1 MPRKKSPKSS
11 PKKDMISQR
20 GEPSRRLYLTS
31 KYLPKKINKY
41 FKKILELRPIHY
53 IVHLDISNRNLQDID
68 IEKYFQLDSF
78 KSLEKLNCSNTR
90 LKSLNIYSLSNLKIL
105 DCSMN
110 FLTNNYNKNEF
121 MTHNNTKLEILD
133 CGFNQLVYL
142 NIDYNNKLKKLN
154 CMENK
159 LKNINLNNNV
169 LLEVIN
175 CSANHLEK
183 IDLSKLVILSY
194 LDCSYNKLTGL
205 YISKNT
211 NLITLKCHEN
221 NLKQLFINNNPYIK
235 KINVVNNFLTVP
247 SIECGQFMQKK
258 YNKYQVSN
266 YYVRYNGINNHTLN
280 QLLYNSRL
288 PSFDKAKMLKFPK
301 ESLIPQK
308 LMNCNSANN
317 LSNEDKT
324 YIIKSHGALID
335 SKYLLPDGVFVITL
349 SLAGDVIALS
359 QTVVNKLVDFYMI
372 KDYIIKIPYI
382 CKKYRFK
389 TIDDIMDFLNTLS
402 CSINGKKYITLIPTL
417 TDINNYYKGIIS
429 PNMSDLINFGWEFTR
444 DYNYL
449 FKTQDHSKIRTPENL
464 KLSEELNNLLEV
476 YLYKWSKD
484 EGRDTNNK
492 LTYNIRN
499 HLEKTVIQDQWLSFY
514 MENCSSAVC
523 SIDTITENE
532 VGRKL
537 YEGCHQFGKFKLS
550 EFINLHGKGIYI
562 INACRC
568 ISGLTHISQIESS
581 PIRQASVDDDN
592 EDDDYLYDEED
603 DDHYNEIL
611 NIIPLIK
618 PITNHSK

>member
-317 LSNEDKT
+317 LSNQDKT
-324 YIIKSHGALID
+324 YIIKSHGSLID
-335 SKYLLPDGVFVITL
+335 NKYLLPGEKW
-349 SLAGDVIALS
+349 
-359 QTVVNKLVDFYMI
+359 QT
-372 KDYIIKIPYI
+372 
-382 CKKYRFK
+382 
-389 TIDDIMDFLNTLS
+389 S
-402 CSINGKKYITLIPTL
+402 
-417 TDINNYYKGIIS
+417 
-429 PNMSDLINFGWEFTR
+429 W
-444 DYNYL
+444 
-449 FKTQDHSKIRTPENL
+449 
-464 KLSEELNNLLEV
+464 
-476 YLYKWSKD
+476 
-484 EGRDTNNK
+484 
-492 LTYNIRN
+492 
-499 HLEKTVIQDQWLSFY
+499 
-514 MENCSSAVC
+514 
-523 SIDTITENE
+523 
-532 VGRKL
+532 
-537 YEGCHQFGKFKLS
+537 
-550 EFINLHGKGIYI
+550 
-562 INACRC
+562 
-568 ISGLTHISQIESS
+568 
-581 PIRQASVDDDN
+581 
-592 EDDDYLYDEED
+592 
-603 DDHYNEIL
+603 
-611 NIIPLIK
+611 
-618 PITNHSK
+618 